1 MTVYEYL
8 IYDGSELC
16 RNLLR
21 VKDLFIRNENG
32 KEILSEMYSLTES
45 KEIGEISVGDMV
57 VSVFDK
63 IYITRTKGEQMVISE
78 FLLWEISERLESI
91 ERLIKDTMEV
101 YNGQNCS

>member
-8 IYDGSELC
+8 VYDGSELC

-21 VKDLFIRNENG
+21 VKDLFIRNEKG
-32 KEILSEMYSLTES
+32 KEILLEMYSLTES
-45 KEIGEISVGDMV
+45 KEIGVISVGDMV

-63 IYITRTKGEQMVISE
+63 IYIIRTKGEQMVISE
-78 FLLWEISERLESI
+78 FLLWEITERLESI